1 MDWGNFYVAWNE
13 IYVRRALSSFSSST
27 VTYSPSSSSLSWSHL
42 AVTNVVRVVV
52 GGAWHTLSHSP
63 RHICDQ
69 YGHDDVW
76 CCSWCWWS
84 VIMIIWM
91 KTWNGERSQVSTVYK
106 EGGYIS
112 KDNGSKNGFKWKRF
126 HNPERRLRPAGRS
139 FNCSKGHLE
148 TCIVDLTHF

>member
-27 VTYSPSSSSLSWSHL
+27 VTYSPLSWSHL

-106 EGGYIS
+106 EGGYILKENKGCICIL
-112 KDNGSKNGFKWKRF
+112 KDNGSQMASNEKYFIIPRGVSAPLGEVSTAQK
-126 HNPERRLRPAGRS
+126 A
-139 FNCSKGHLE
+139 
-148 TCIVDLTHF
+148 T